1 MLLKPFEIVFAESVE
16 DASSA
21 LARLG
26 DEALVYSGGVE
37 LVLLARLGFVEAGY
51 LVDVKGIPGIG
62 DLSNGGPAVRIG
74 ATVTHRR
81 VHTDPLVNDA
91 LPLLARAAG
100 GIGNVRIRNQGTLG
114 GNVCFCDPHSDPT
127 APLLVYEA
135 TVVAESAR
143 GRRELPFDEFVVG
156 PYETALE
163 PDEIV
168 TSVSAQ
174 GLPGWGQHYIRFAR
188 FERPTVNTAVAVRTE
203 NGTIAE
209 ARVAVGCLGPRARR
223 LGDLE
228 ARLQGVRSDEAS
240 RIVAESRSYLAE
252 TLAPSDDLLGS
263 ADYKLQL
270 ASVLVGRALDAA
282 LEASA

>member
-1 MLLKPFEIVFAESVE
+1 MLRPFEVIFAESVDE
-16 DASSA
+16 ASSE

-37 LVLLARLGFVEAGY
+37 LVLLTRLGFVQAGY
-51 LVDVKGIPGIG
+51 FVDVKSIPGIG
-62 DLSNGGPAVRIG
+62 ELSEAGNALRIG
-74 ATVTHRR
+74 ATVSHRR
-81 VHTDPLVNDA
+81 VHGDPLVQER
-91 LPLLARAAG
+91 LPLLAQAAG
-100 GIGNVRIRNQGTLG
+100 SIGNVRIRNQGTLG

-143 GRRELPFDEFVVG
+143 GRRELAFDDFVVG

-168 TSVSAQ
+168 TSVAAEP
-174 GLPGWGQHYIRFAR
+174 LPGWGQHYIRFAR
-188 FERPTVNTAVAVRTE
+188 FERPTVNTGVAVRTE
-203 NGTIAE
+203 GGTIAE

-223 LGDLE
+223 LGELE
-228 ARLQGVRSDEAS
+228 ERLQGVRADEAS
-240 RIVAESRSYLAE
+240 RIVDESRSYLAE
-252 TLAPSDDLLGS
+252 ALSPSDDLLGS

-270 ASVLVGRALDAA
+270 ASVLLGRALGAA